1 MPYDG
6 HFEREQWQP
15 PEDILDRI
23 GVQPNSTFIDV
34 GCGDGYFAIPAAH
47 RVGPQGRV
55 LGIDINT
62 VALTRLQEKAN
73 QEHLTNL
80 ELTIGMAEEQ
90 VLCENCGD
98 IVFFGINLHDFT
110 NASQVLQNA
119 RRMLKPSGKLVNLD
133 WKKEPMSI
141 GPPLH
146 IRFSQQE
153 AINLIQGAQFHVI
166 RIQDVGPYHY
176 LIIASPFQ
184 TVRGSTKIT
193 KNLG

>member
-1 MPYDG
+1 MTHHRD
-6 HFEREQWQP
+6 FERERWQP

-23 GVQPNSTFIDV
+23 GIQPNSTFIDV
-34 GCGDGYFAIPAAH
+34 GCGDGYFTIPAAQ

-55 LGIDINT
+55 LGIDVNSA
-62 VALTRLQEKAN
+62 ALARLLEKASHE
-73 QEHLTNL
+73 QLTNL
-80 ELTIGMAEEQ
+80 ELTIGRAENH
-90 VLCENCGD
+90 VLCEKCGD

-110 NASQVLQNA
+110 SAAQVLQNA
-119 RRMLKPSGKLVNLD
+119 RAMLKPSGKLVNLD

-153 AINLIQGAQFHVI
+153 AIDLIRDAQFHIV

-176 LIIASPFQ
+176 LIIAYP
-184 TVRGSTKIT
+184 
-193 KNLG
+193 L

>member
-1 MPYDG
+1 MTYDRE
-6 HFEREQWQP
+6 FEREQWQP
-15 PEDILDRI
+15 PDDILDII
-23 GVQPNSTFIDV
+23 GIQPNSTFIDV

-55 LGIDINT
+55 LGIDANT
-62 VALTRLQEKAN
+62 AALTRLQVKAN
-73 QEHLTNL
+73 QRHLTNL
-80 ELTIGMAEEQ
+80 ELTIGRGEDH

-110 NASQVLQNA
+110 SASHVLQNA

-133 WKKEPMSI
+133 WKKEPMRI

-153 AINLIQGAQFHVI
+153 AIDLIKDAQFNI
-166 RIQDVGPYHY
+166 MRIQDAGPYHY
-176 LIIASPFQ
+176 LIIAYP
-184 TVRGSTKIT
+184 
-193 KNLG
+193 L

>member
-1 MPYDG
+1 MTYDRD
-6 HFEREQWQP
+6 FEREQWQP

-23 GVQPNSTFIDV
+23 GIQPKSTFIDV
-34 GCGDGYFAIPAAH
+34 GCGDGYFAIPAAQ

-55 LGIDINT
+55 LCIDVNT
-62 VALTRLQEKAN
+62 AALARLQKKAN

-80 ELTIGMAEEQ
+80 ELTFGMAEEH

-110 NASQVLQNA
+110 SASQVLQNA

-133 WKKEPMSI
+133 WKKVPMRI

-146 IRFSQQE
+146 IRFSQE
-153 AINLIQGAQFHVI
+153 KAIDLIKGAQFHIV
-166 RIQDVGPYHY
+166 RIQDAGPHHY
-176 LIIASPFQ
+176 LIIASP
-184 TVRGSTKIT
+184 
-193 KNLG
+193 L